1 VGGETSLDGG
11 FPDQELNLS
20 RYNFC
25 RRMFQPSG
33 WSDLFVPPSAN
44 MSHIGRNKI
53 LKAKPENNPSRF
65 TGQHAQRTLDE
76 VRERYGIRQSGSP
89 AHVRVNTASSAP
101 KEPAKQEPR
110 PTLRLEP
117 SITETPFV
125 AVEPMRF
132 GPHLELGGVRRP
144 DIPPSGSPSDNQ
156 SFHYLIRIAECA
168 LTLYCEVTADS
179 EATAKHHVKQIPNL
193 MEWREISGAE
203 LAEIISNE
211 RTGSAGVKPA
221 PASRQQRRI
230 GAPKTRTQEEDR

>member
-1 VGGETSLDGG
+1 
-11 FPDQELNLS
+11 
-20 RYNFC
+20 
-25 RRMFQPSG
+25 MFQPSG
-33 WSDLFVPPSAN
+33 WSDLFEPPSAN

-65 TGQHAQRTLDE
+65 TGQQAQRTLDE

-125 AVEPMRF
+125 AVEPMRS

-193 MEWREISGAE
+193 MEWREVSSAE

-221 PASRQQRRI
+221 TASRQQRRI
-230 GAPKTRTQEEDR
+230 GAPKTRAQEEDR